1 MRLLCYVVLNFKEYF
16 MKALMRLQEQE
27 AAKNYNPFDW
37 DLSADKTIRL
47 VPLDNPLFEVRY
59 LDEFPHLTK
68 NEMDAITVKWK
79 KNRFKAEFDTPLM
92 GAEQGFEPGVL
103 GNVITASH
111 GTGKSMYVPVK
122 YSFDI
127 KSKYSDVEVK
137 AEIKDYEDDLFGDA
151 DDTNSDLF

>member
-1 MRLLCYVVLNFKEYF
+1 

-27 AAKNYNPFDW
+27 AAKNFNPFDW
-37 DLSADKTIRL
+37 DSSADKTIKL
-47 VPLDNPLFEVRY
+47 VPSDNPLFEVRY
-59 LDEFPHLTK
+59 LDEFHHLK
-68 NEMDAITVKWK
+68 NEMDAITCKWK
-79 KNRFKAEFDTPLM
+79 KNRFKAECCTPLM

-111 GTGKSMYVPVK
+111 GTKSMYVPVK

-127 KSKYSDVEVK
+127 KSKYSD
-137 AEIKDYEDDLFGDA
+137 DNLF